1 MLVAVRELKAN
12 LSRVLSRARAGEVVE
27 VTSHNKPIVRIVGI
41 PPEAG
46 DGLSQLVRR
55 GALSWNGGKPR
66 LAPPRSMAPEGTPV
80 SRLVLEDR
88 G

>member
-12 LSRVLSRARAGEVVE
+12 LSRVLSRARSGEMVE

-41 PPEAG
+41 PAVAG
-46 DGLSQLVRR
+46 DGLRR
-55 GALSWNGGKPR
+55 LMDGGALSWNGGRPR
-66 LAPPRSMAPEGTPV
+66 LGPPRPLSPVGTPL
-80 SRLVLEDR
+80 SRIVREDR